1 MPTLWSLEVNKINQ
15 QVKVIMII
23 FNYKCFNFLTKK
35 TMYRKLVSETLH
47 QKRQKFYIKI
57 YLESFVSIY
66 HLHHLFEIIYKSIF
80 YNLNIT

>member
-1 MPTLWSLEVNKINQ
+1 
-15 QVKVIMII
+15 
-23 FNYKCFNFLTKK
+23 
-35 TMYRKLVSETLH
+35 MYRKLVSETLH